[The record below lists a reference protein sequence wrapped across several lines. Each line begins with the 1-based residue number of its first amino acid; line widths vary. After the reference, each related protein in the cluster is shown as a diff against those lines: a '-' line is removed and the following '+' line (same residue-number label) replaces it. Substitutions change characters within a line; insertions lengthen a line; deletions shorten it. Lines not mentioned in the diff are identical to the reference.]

1 MIMHG
6 RTAPKQNAFGG

>member
-6 RTAPKQNAFGG
+6 REVGYQ